1 MEIQYYDPSQG
12 YNKAIYLKILD
23 ILILP
28 FGTDK
33 ETEKEIIDY
42 FKEVNRCI
50 DKWFYFYMNKK
61 SKISTF

>member
-1 MEIQYYDPSQG
+1 MKIQYYDPSQG
-12 YNKAIYLKILD
+12 YNKAIYFRILD

-50 DKWFYFYMNKK
+50 DK
-61 SKISTF
+61 

>member
-12 YNKAIYLKILD
+12 YNKAIYIRILD

-33 ETEKEIIDY
+33 ETEKEIIDC

-50 DKWFYFYMNKK
+50 DK
-61 SKISTF
+61 